1 VRCAAR
7 FSSMLLERIYDEMLA
22 QASYLIGCERSGQAI
37 VVDPTRDIDAYVEL
51 AARKHMRIAYVS
63 ETHIHADFLSGA
75 GALAERTGAA
85 LLLSGHGE
93 GEWAY
98 RTPADPIGDGDQID
112 VGEVSLV
119 ARHTPGHTPEHLA
132 FVVTDRAVSDRPL
145 GMLSGDFIFV
155 GDVGR
160 PDLLERAANAR
171 GTADTLARQLFRSV
185 RATDSLPDF
194 LQIWPGHG
202 AGSACGKALGALPS
216 TTLGYERLANWA
228 FRSSDEDAFVREA
241 LAGQSPPPP
250 YFARMKVINRDGPS
264 ARTSHPLATL
274 DLDGFR
280 AAIERGAVA
289 VDVRGSAAFAAEHIP
304 RTLNLPLGSSFL
316 TWAGWL
322 LPYDRD
328 LVLLADDTDRVA
340 RARKALSLIGL
351 DRVVATAGRELR
363 AGWAASVG
371 PLGRVE
377 QIGMT
382 SLATSNHRTVVD
394 VRNQIEWSAGHLAAA
409 QHRFLGDLAAQAG
422 ELSPDEPIALHC
434 GGGTRSAIAASV
446 LLARGFTNVVN
457 ATGGY
462 GAWTAAGLPVVRD
475 DDTKR

>member
-1 VRCAAR
+1 
-7 FSSMLLERIYDEMLA
+7 MLLERLYDEMLA
-22 QASYLIGCERSGQAI
+22 QASYLIGCERSGEAI
-37 VVDPTRDIDAYVEL
+37 VIDPTRDVDAYLDL
-51 AARKHMRIAYVS
+51 AARKHMRVAYVS
-63 ETHIHADFLSGA
+63 ETHIHADFVSGA
-75 GALAERTGAA
+75 RELAERAGAV

-98 RTPADPIGDGDQID
+98 RAAGRPIRDGDRID
-112 VGEVSLV
+112 VGDVSLAV
-119 ARHTPGHTPEHLA
+119 RHTPGHTPEHIA
-132 FVVTDRAVSDRPL
+132 FLVTDRAASDRPV

-185 RATDSLPDF
+185 RATAALPDF

-228 FRSSDEDAFVREA
+228 FQLSDEDAFVREA

-250 YFARMKVINRDGPS
+250 YFARMKVINRDGPP
-264 ARTSHPLATL
+264 ARPSQPLLPL
-274 DLDGFR
+274 DLDTFR
-280 AAIERGAVA
+280 AAVDRGAVA

-322 LPYDRD
+322 LPHDRD
-328 LVLLADDTDRVA
+328 LVLLADDADRLA
-340 RARKALSLIGL
+340 RARNALGLIGL
-351 DRVVATAGRELR
+351 ERTIGSAGREVR
-363 AGWAASVG
+363 AAWAASIG

-377 QIGMT
+377 QVEMT
-382 SLATSNHRTVVD
+382 SLAATNHRTIID
-394 VRNQIEWSAGHLAAA
+394 VRNDAEWSAGHLPSAR
-409 QHRFLGDLAAQAG
+409 HLFLGELAARAG
-422 ELSPDEPIALHC
+422 ELPEDAPIALHC
-434 GGGTRSAIAASV
+434 GGGTRSAIAASL
-446 LLARGFTNVVN
+446 LLARGFTNVSN

-462 GAWTAAGLPVVRD
+462 GAWAAAGLPVVRD
-475 DDTKR
+475 DDATH